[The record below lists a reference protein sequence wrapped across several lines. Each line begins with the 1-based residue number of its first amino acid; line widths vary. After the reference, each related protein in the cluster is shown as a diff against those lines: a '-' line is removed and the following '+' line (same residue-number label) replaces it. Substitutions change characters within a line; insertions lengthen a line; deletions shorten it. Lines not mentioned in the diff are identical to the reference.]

1 MVSDWEKNLNT
12 KLVDLQSIKN
22 ALNSGAKMVQL
33 KAMSKLIENQLYD
46 EETIEI
52 LFSLCKRLGSIEDKI
67 VGMYMLGHFS
77 IAALYEIQ
85 NNLAKQYYST
95 EYGKLDEGEKTIVD
109 NLIKSRAL
117 HSQGTKESNK

>member
-109 NLIKSRAL
+109 NLIKSRAIY
-117 HSQGTKESNK
+117 G